1 MSRGGAPDILDVVDV
16 LVVGGGIIGLSC
28 ARELAAAGL
37 QVEVVERLP
46 AGSAASHAAA
56 GMLTVLGE
64 EMPAEFVSVCRESRD
79 LWPAF
84 LAALEEEAG
93 RPIEHDDLGALVLA
107 LSEEAASLD
116 AYIAEIRSAGEEVHE
131 ISLDEL
137 RRRVPDASP
146 ATRRVLH
153 LPGERRVDNVQ
164 VCEALATAA
173 ERRGIRISYGCEVE
187 RVEIAEGLATGV
199 HCRDARREA
208 KLLLLTAGAW
218 SGSIPGLP
226 PLPVRPVRGQIVRLA
241 GVSWPWQGI
250 VRDREHYAVR
260 RGEGSLLVG
269 STLEEA
275 GFNAHVT
282 EAGVRELLD
291 WARRL
296 FPALASAP
304 IEAVWAG
311 LRPATPDAL
320 PMIGSFPGLPVL
332 VATGHHRNGIL
343 LAPWTAREVARL
355 VTTGA
360 DGREIFSPAR
370 FRSSGPVATME
381 PSTETLRREE
391 L

>member
-1 MSRGGAPDILDVVDV
+1 
-16 LVVGGGIIGLSC
+16 
-28 ARELAAAGL
+28 
-37 QVEVVERLP
+37 
-46 AGSAASHAAA
+46 
-56 GMLTVLGE
+56 
-64 EMPAEFVSVCRESRD
+64 
-79 LWPAF
+79 
-84 LAALEEEAG
+84 
-93 RPIEHDDLGALVLA
+93 
-107 LSEEAASLD
+107 
-116 AYIAEIRSAGEEVHE
+116 
-131 ISLDEL
+131 
-137 RRRVPDASP
+137 VPDASP
-146 ATRRVLH
+146 ATRRALH

-187 RVEIAEGLATGV
+187 RVEIAGATAGPRGV
-199 HCRDARREA
+199 TAHCRDGRREA
-208 KLLLLTAGAW
+208 RLLLLTAGAW

-241 GVSWPWQGI
+241 GVSWHWHGI

-275 GFNAHVT
+275 GFAAHAT
-282 EAGVRELLD
+282 EAGIRELLD

-311 LRPATPDAL
+311 LRPATPDAM
-320 PMIGSFPGLPVL
+320 PIIGWPAGPLPGLPVL

-343 LAPWTAREVARL
+343 LAPWTAREVVRL

-370 FRSSGPVATME
+370 FG
-381 PSTETLRREE
+381 
-391 L
+391 